1 MWTYNTYIYFWN
13 ISFAWWRL
21 FRMSV
26 LYFCMC
32 PLCQAYNHPLL
43 QPQCQWSFVCS
54 EYVFFKP
61 TMENSLPIDRP
72 PPLCLIMFG
81 FTKDDPSIHHY
92 IMILLFV
99 LRISG
104 KLFFDSGV
112 FNYMD
117 QLGSV
122 VISGYVNIVARN
134 ETAVHF
140 SGLAFLLADNIFST
154 R

>member
-1 MWTYNTYIYFWN
+1 
-13 ISFAWWRL
+13 
-21 FRMSV
+21 
-26 LYFCMC
+26 
-32 PLCQAYNHPLL
+32 
-43 QPQCQWSFVCS
+43 
-54 EYVFFKP
+54 
-61 TMENSLPIDRP
+61 
-72 PPLCLIMFG
+72 
-81 FTKDDPSIHHY
+81 
-92 IMILLFV
+92 MILLFV

-154 R
+154 RWWNSTSWLVLKTLNEEK